1 MRKYIFLLFAL
12 TAFFTLSCD
21 KEPSFADGSAA
32 GRDVELSLE
41 ISSGVMPQVIV
52 KSGWED
58 NSSAESAVYNLRV
71 YVFSAEDGSLVGY
84 RLFNFSELSF
94 AAGSSPYEKTASLSG
109 IKAKTG
115 QVYIYAIANSTT
127 SQYWADGTG
136 IAKIRDV
143 VDISNAGFTRTD
155 FLKAYTTRQEGGFN
169 PLDNVF
175 MMTGYV
181 NGGNPVTISLKE
193 GRGNYGEITSPSDA
207 DARMLKLYKVVSK
220 NTFEVKVDN
229 SNGENIT
236 FSPDYYA
243 VYNVPQGYGLLPKLP
258 ADDEGYRPSAA
269 AFENFTRIVSTSMET
284 TFYLPENLQS
294 GNIKN
299 REALTDFKAREANTY
314 GEGNASP
321 KSFVN
326 APESSTYF
334 VIYGRYISSNYAGM
348 VSYTVHLGDFSK
360 DVTDFDVTRNY
371 SYKYTI
377 TIKGASEFVAECE
390 KEGDDPGSEGTLVN
404 FREGTVYQLDA
415 HYESRVLRLE
425 KAETDDIMNRAGGL
439 MFRVATAFCDGK
451 QLLVKD
457 DGVYDFTSPDKS
469 KLCGFD
475 ENGQP
480 TDLTK
485 LYNSGEADFN
495 WVRFV
500 KNTTEN
506 KIAADRAISDV
517 CKYPGTANTKNV
529 FQILSDIYKSEKK
542 GGTDDF
548 FDVDEGGEKV
558 AYVSVF
564 VDENYYPEK
573 AWTEY
578 VNKDTPRVMYL
589 SSTSY
594 EVSKDGHSAYSN
606 PKYVLAQRSIW
617 TFYKKDQSLIPFGIE
632 TVNEEQS
639 VSGFSFYIGRSGNVG
654 ISSSEG
660 YAAADAILKNSAYL
674 NAGYYSGSTYNKGS
688 QDLYENIYKACYSR
702 NRDENGN
709 GIIDSDELKW
719 YLPTIRELVGVW
731 IGEDIMLAE
740 AKLFSGTESAWSEY
754 DRLGE
759 TDDRKKFHYFS
770 ATNDSNGRNP
780 LILWAE
786 EGSSTSWKSGGSWSD
801 ATLVRCVR
809 TLESGT
815 SDSPKYGRRSH
826 DHFVNY
832 TPEADG
838 TTVIDVKI
846 DDAVLRSYSAS
857 PMAPSFER
865 GEASSNKLYSRFQM
879 AAENLRDESHPAV
892 GNHLAGGTYSR
903 GEVANSGNGGEF
915 ISSQDDVCFKA
926 MGGAWRVPNQK
937 ELILMSFSD
946 DIINTYANNRNNG
959 NTWMNARI
967 WSATVFTATSRT
979 GNYNYSKARSGV
991 YNIEFSGGNI
1001 SMSLDNYNGYSKNY
1015 VRCVRDIRR

>member
-21 KEPSFADGSAA
+21 KEPSFADLSQT

-58 NSSAESAVYNLRV
+58 NSSAESAVYNLRI
-71 YVFSAEDGSLVGY
+71 YIFSADDGSLVGY
-84 RLFNFSELSF
+84 KLFNSSELSF
-94 AAGSSPYEKTASLSG
+94 AAGTSPYEKTASLSG

-127 SQYWADGTG
+127 SQYRADGTG
-136 IAKIRDV
+136 IAKILDV
-143 VDISNAGFTRTD
+143 VDVSKAGFTRGD
-155 FLKAYTTRQEGGFN
+155 FLKAYTTRQGGGFN

-181 NGGNPVTISLKE
+181 NGGNPVTVSLKE
-193 GRGNYGEITSPSDA
+193 GRGNYGEITSPTSA
-207 DARMLKLYKVVSK
+207 DDKMLKLYKVVSK
-220 NTFEVKVDN
+220 NTFIVNVDN
-229 SNGENIT
+229 SEGKNIT
-236 FSPDYYA
+236 FTPDYYA
-243 VYNVPQGYGLLPKLP
+243 VYSVPQGYALLPKLP
-258 ADDEGYRPSAA
+258 DGDEASRPAA
-269 AFENFTRIVSTSMET
+269 AEFENFTRIISTDSEN

-299 REALTDFKAREANTY
+299 KEAVRDFKTRESNTY
-314 GEGNASP
+314 GENNSSP
-321 KSFVN
+321 KTFVN
-326 APESSTYF
+326 APGNATYVTVHGRFFSSD
-334 VIYGRYISSNYAGM
+334 YAGM
-348 VSYTVHLGDFSK
+348 VSYTVHLGDFSRNAA
-360 DVTDFDVTRNY
+360 DFDVTRNY
-371 SYKYTI
+371 AYKYTI
-377 TIKGASEFVAECE
+377 TIKGASDFVAECE
-390 KEGDDPGSEGTLVN
+390 RTGDDPGSEGTLIN
-404 FREGTVYQLDA
+404 FREGMLYQLDA
-415 HYESRVLRLE
+415 HYESRVLKLE
-425 KAETDDIMNRAGGL
+425 KEETDAIINRAEGL

-457 DGVYDFTSPDKS
+457 DGVYDFTSPGKP

-500 KNTTEN
+500 KNTEAN
-506 KIAADRAISDV
+506 KVVPDRAISDV

-529 FQILSDIYKSEKK
+529 FQILSDIYKSEKE

-548 FDVDEGGEKV
+548 FDDVDENGKKV

-564 VDENYYPEK
+564 VDENYYPGK
-573 AWTEY
+573 TWPEY

-594 EVSKDGHSAYSN
+594 EVSADGHSAYSN
-606 PKYVLAQRSIW
+606 PKFILAQRSIW
-617 TFYKKDQSLIPFGIE
+617 TFYVKDSSILPFGIE
-632 TVNEEQS
+632 TVNEEQA
-639 VSGFSFYIGRSGNVG
+639 VSEFSFSIGSSVNVDAA
-654 ISSSEG
+654 SSEG
-660 YAAADAILKNSAYL
+660 YSAARNVLKGPYL
-674 NAGYYSGSTYNKGS
+674 NSGYYFGNTYNRGT

-709 GIIDSDELKW
+709 GTIDEDELKW

-731 IGEDIMLAE
+731 IGEDIMLSE
-740 AKLFSGTESAWSEY
+740 AKLFSGTESAWTDY
-754 DRLGE
+754 DKIGE
-759 TDDRKKFHYFS
+759 ANGRKKYHFFS
-770 ATNDSNGRNP
+770 ATNTNNGKNP

-786 EGSSTSWKSGGSWSD
+786 EGSSTSWKDRGSWSD

-815 SDSPKYGRRSH
+815 SDSPKYGRKDH
-826 DHFVNY
+826 DHFVDY
-832 TPEADG
+832 KAETDG

-846 DDAVLRSYSAS
+846 DKAALRPYSS
-857 PMAPSFER
+857 TPMSPSFER
-865 GEASSNKLYSRFQM
+865 GETSTNRIYSSFQM
-879 AAENLRDESHPAV
+879 AAENLRDKSHTAV
-892 GNHLAGGTYSR
+892 GDHLAGGTYSR
-903 GEVANSGNGGEF
+903 GEVTNSGNGREF

-926 MGGAWRVPNQK
+926 MGGSWRVPNQK

-946 DIINTYANNRNNG
+946 DIINTYANNRDSD
-959 NTWMNARI
+959 NTWKNARL
-967 WSATVFTATSRT
+967 WSSTVFTATSRT
-979 GNYNYSKARSGV
+979 GNYNYSKTGSGV
-991 YNIEFSGGNI
+991 YNLEFSNGNI
-1001 SMSLDNYNGYSKNY
+1001 SMSLDNNTRYNKNY
-1015 VRCVRDIRR
+1015 VRCVRDIRQ